1 ETIYKNTKRIICH
14 LMGIKVIVVGGGNA
28 ALSGAIE
35 ASERGNDVTLFE
47 ASTHALR
54 GGNSKYTRDIRYAH
68 DEDEFTSGS
77 YPKDEL
83 RKDLLSV
90 SGSFENPEVAELV
103 IDRSQEMAIWMQ
115 KHGITFKKE
124 IRGTLN
130 LSRTNAF
137 FMGGGKVLIDTYYEL
152 IKKLKVKVIYE
163 APIISI
169 SITNGVVKGVTALIK
184 NEKRQFTADKY
195 IFASGGFESN
205 KEWLSQFWGESV
217 KNIKIRGCKFNTGIP
232 LRSLI
237 ENNAL
242 MCGAEKAGHM
252 VAVDSRSPEYDAGIT
267 SRIDAI
273 PFGIVVNKNGERFYD
288 EGEDIW
294 PKRYA
299 IWGRLIAEQES
310 QVAYAIV
317 DNKAL
322 GKFMPTAYPS
332 IDANSVFDLAV
343 KIHLEPQKL
352 IHLVSAFNKGITKNG
367 EDVFNWSYHGSGVP
381 KSHWA
386 MPIDTPPFHAYPL
399 SPGLTFTYQ
408 GVRINKT
415 GRIILKD
422 GELENGFAAG
432 EIASG
437 NVLRSGYLAGFGLTI
452 GTTLGR
458 LAGGWE
464 ND

>member
-1 ETIYKNTKRIICH
+1 MHR
-14 LMGIKVIVVGGGNA
+14 KVIIVGGGNA

-35 ASERGNDVTLFE
+35 CAERGDDVTLFE
-47 ASTHALR
+47 TSTAALR

-68 DEDEFTSGS
+68 KEDEFTAGK
-77 YPKDEL
+77 YPKEEL
-83 RKDLLSV
+83 KKDLLSV
-90 SGSFENPEVAELV
+90 SGGFDNPEVAELV
-103 IDRSQEMAIWMQ
+103 IDRSQEMAEWMQ
-115 KHGITFKKE
+115 KHNITFKKE
-124 IRGTLN
+124 IRGTLS

-137 FMGGGKVLIDTYYEL
+137 FMGGGRVLVDTYYKL
-152 IKKLKVKVIYE
+152 IKRLHVKVFYE
-163 APIISI
+163 APIVSI
-169 SITNGVVKGVTALIK
+169 SIANGVVNGITAMID
-184 NEKRQFTADKY
+184 NREKQFTADRY
-195 IFASGGFESN
+195 IFASGGYEAN
-205 KEWLSQFWGESV
+205 KQWLSKFWGESV
-217 KNIKIRGCKFNTGIP
+217 KNIKIRGSRYNTGIP

-237 ENNAL
+237 ENGAL
-242 MCGAEKAGHM
+242 MCGSEKAGHM
-252 VAVDSRSPEYDAGIT
+252 VAVDTRSPEFDAGIV

-273 PFGIVVNKNGERFYD
+273 PWGIVINKNVERFYD

-299 IWGRLIAEQES
+299 IWGRLVAEQDS
-310 QVAYAIV
+310 QLAYAII
-317 DNKAL
+317 DNKSI

-332 IDANSVFDLAV
+332 IDAYSIDKLADNIGLKAQDLSYLISDFNGGIV
-343 KIHLEPQKL
+343 KKDD
-352 IHLVSAFNKGITKNG
+352 
-367 EDVFNWSYHGSGVP
+367 DVFNWSNHKLAIP

-386 MPIDTPPFHAYPL
+386 VPINTPPYHAYPL

-408 GVRINKT
+408 GIRINRT
-415 GRIILKD
+415 GRVVLKD

>member
-1 ETIYKNTKRIICH
+1 
-14 LMGIKVIVVGGGNA
+14 MGSKVIIVGGGNA
-28 ALSGAIE
+28 ALSSAME
-35 ASERGNDVTLFE
+35 SAERGDDVTLVE
-47 ASTHALR
+47 ASTPALR

-68 DEDEFTSGS
+68 GEDEFTAGN
-77 YPKDEL
+77 YPVDEL

-90 SGSFENPEVAELV
+90 SGSFDNPEVAELV
-103 IDRSQEMAIWMQ
+103 IYRSQDMARWMQ
-115 KHGITFKKE
+115 RHNIIFKKE

-137 FMGGGKVLIDTYYEL
+137 FMGGGRVLIDTYYEL
-152 IKKLKVKVIYE
+152 IGRLGVKVLYD
-163 APIISI
+163 APVTSVSI
-169 SITNGVVKGVTALIK
+169 SNSTVKGITISVNGKEQEL
-184 NEKRQFTADKY
+184 TADKY
-195 IFASGGFESN
+195 IFASGGYEGN
-205 KEWLSQFWGESV
+205 KEWLSRFWGESAR
-217 KNIKIRGCKFNTGIP
+217 NIKIRGSRFNTGIP

-252 VAVDSRSPEYDAGIT
+252 VAVDTRSPEYDAGIV

-273 PFGIVVNKNGERFYD
+273 PWGIVVNKNGERFYD

-299 IWGRLIAEQES
+299 IWGRLIADQDG
-310 QVAYAIV
+310 QAAYAIV
-317 DNKAL
+317 DSKAM

-332 IDANSVFDLAV
+332 IDADSLENLAG
-343 KIHLEPQKL
+343 KIGLKAREL
-352 IHLVSAFNKGITKNG
+352 THLVSDFNKGITKNG
-367 EDVFNWSYHGSGVP
+367 EDTFNWSNHESSVP

-386 MPIDTPPFHAYPL
+386 VPIDTPPFHAYPL

-408 GVRINKT
+408 GIRINRT
-415 GRIILKD
+415 GRVMLKD

-437 NVLRSGYLAGFGLTI
+437 NVLRSGYLAGIGLTI

>member
-1 ETIYKNTKRIICH
+1 
-14 LMGIKVIVVGGGNA
+14 MGRNVIVVGGGNA
-28 ALSGAIE
+28 ALCSAIE
-35 ASERGNDVTLFE
+35 SSERGDKVTLIE
-47 ASTHALR
+47 GSPQSSR

-83 RKDLLSV
+83 KEDLLAV
-90 SGSFENPEVAELV
+90 SGSFDNREVANLV
-103 IDRSQEMAIWMQ
+103 IDRSEEMANWMQ
-115 KHGITFKKE
+115 SHNITFKKE

-137 FMGGGKVLIDTYYEL
+137 FMGGGKVLVDTYYEL
-152 IKKLKVKVIYE
+152 IEKLGVRVLYNATVSSIK
-163 APIISI
+163 ISK
-169 SITNGVVKGVTALIK
+169 SAVRSLTIK
-184 NEKRQFTADKY
+184 NGHSERELEADKY
-195 IFASGGFESN
+195 IFASGGYEGN
-205 KEWLSQFWGESV
+205 KDWLSQFWGEGT
-217 KNIKIRGCKFNTGIP
+217 KNIKIRGSKFNTGIP
-232 LRSLI
+232 LKQLI
-237 ENNAL
+237 EHGAIL
-242 MCGAEKAGHM
+242 CGVEKAGHM
-252 VAVDSRSPEYDAGIT
+252 VAVDSRSPEYDSGIV

-273 PFGIVVNKNGERFYD
+273 PWGIVINKKGDRFYD

-299 IWGRLIAEQES
+299 IWGRLVAEQES
-310 QVAYAIV
+310 QMCFVIIDNEAI
-317 DNKAL
+317 

-332 IDANSVFDLAV
+332 MDANSLEELAAV
-343 KIHLEPQKL
+343 VGQDPDKL
-352 IHLVSAFNKGITKNG
+352 VGLISDFNRGIKKVN
-367 EDVFNWSYHGSGVP
+367 EDPFNWSQKEMRIP

-386 MPIDTPPFHAYPL
+386 MPIKTPPFHAYPL

-408 GVRINKT
+408 GVRINTT

-422 GELENGFAAG
+422 GELENAFAAG

-458 LAGGWE
+458 LAGGWDNE
-464 ND
+464 

>member
-1 ETIYKNTKRIICH
+1 
-14 LMGIKVIVVGGGNA
+14 MGCKIIVVGGGNA
-28 ALSGAIE
+28 ALSSAIE
-35 ASERGNDVTLFE
+35 AAERGDCVTLLE
-47 ASTHALR
+47 VSPSSLR

-68 DEDEFTSGS
+68 GEDEFTSGS

-90 SGSFENPEVAELV
+90 SGSFDNPEVADLV
-103 IDRSQEMAIWMQ
+103 IDRSEEMAEWMQ
-115 KHGITFKKE
+115 RHHIIFKKE

-137 FMGGGKVLIDTYYEL
+137 FMGGGKVLVDTYYQL
-152 IKKLKVKVIYE
+152 IERLKVKVVYD
-163 APIISI
+163 APVSSVSI
-169 SITNGVVKGVTALIK
+169 SNGTVRDITVSVDGKEQK
-184 NEKRQFTADKY
+184 FTADKY
-195 IFASGGFESN
+195 IFASGGYEGN

-217 KNIKIRGCKFNTGIP
+217 RNIKIRGSRFNTGIP
-232 LRSLI
+232 LKSLI
-237 ENNAL
+237 ENNVL

-252 VAVDSRSPEYDAGIT
+252 VAVDTRSPEYDAGIV

-273 PFGIVVNKNGERFYD
+273 PWGIVVNKNVERFYD

-299 IWGRLIAEQES
+299 IWGRLIADQDG

-317 DNKAL
+317 DSKAV
-322 GKFMPTAYPS
+322 GKFMPTAYSSIEADTLENLAGKMNLKPS
-332 IDANSVFDLAV
+332 ELV
-343 KIHLEPQKL
+343 
-352 IHLVSAFNKGITKNG
+352 HLVSDFNKGISRNG
-367 EDVFNWSYHGSGVP
+367 EDVFNWSNHESAVP

-386 MPIDTPPFHAYPL
+386 VPIDTPPFHAYPL

-408 GVRINKT
+408 GIRINKT
-415 GRIILKD
+415 GRVVLKD